1 MTIVNDYEITEKN
14 MAYGKCLKKFVNI
27 INEIFGEEIKITQA
41 KNFTAAKEVIDKM
54 DTIFNIEEKYPNT
67 KFEYDNESDDTAPI
81 IGDQSVEIQINS
93 DDIKASIVFYPYY
106 IGGKPKAELLAE
118 FVYYNT
124 ELEINTISDI
134 ESVISKKHSCL
145 SKKEKSFLNK
155 IIKTI
160 TNNDLIIKY
169 ITIRP

>member
-1 MTIVNDYEITEKN
+1 MTIENKYETEKN

-41 KNFTAAKEVIDKM
+41 KNFTAAKEIIDKM
-54 DTIFNIEEKYPNT
+54 DTIFNIEKKYPNIEFT
-67 KFEYDNESDDTAPI
+67 YDSESDDTIPI
-81 IGDQSVEIQINS
+81 IGDQTVEVQIG
-93 DDIKASIVFYPYY
+93 DDIKASIIFYPYY
-106 IGGKPKAELLAE
+106 IGGKPKAMLLAA
-118 FVYYNT
+118 FIYNT

-134 ESVISKKHSCL
+134 ESVFSKNHDCL

-160 TNNDLIIKY
+160 TNNDLAIRY
-169 ITIRP
+169 ITTCP